1 MITHS
6 LIVVIEYI
14 LTHTTDSTLLHG
26 SVEFVNSNLTSISPP
41 TNISSSSPTVFM
53 SNPEPPIPVTT
64 GIKRKGGPTYDELS
78 EEIKRVRASLKKS
91 RVQYNIVV
99 KKYNILWRS
108 REKVVQEYSEL
119 ADKHQ
124 GAILDINTL
133 NSINFFAD

>member
-1 MITHS
+1 
-6 LIVVIEYI
+6 
-14 LTHTTDSTLLHG
+14 
-26 SVEFVNSNLTSISPP
+26 
-41 TNISSSSPTVFM
+41 M
-53 SNPEPPIPVTT
+53 SNSEPSIPDLKIRT
-64 GIKRKGGPTYDELS
+64 GVKRKGGPTYDELS
-78 EEIKRVRASLKKS
+78 EEIKRVRASLKES

-133 NSINFFAD
+133 RSINFFAD